1 MVPVLKFRDPPGSLA
16 VRTIFF
22 NFAGSFYPKKWI
34 MQQIK
39 LSDHIYYLGFN
50 DRRTHLFENIWPIPH
65 GVSYNSY
72 LIADEKVALID
83 TVERQFIDDYLEQ
96 IERIIGDRK
105 IDYLVIN
112 HMEPDHSGALRALIT
127 KYPDITL
134 VGNKKTFGFVE
145 SFYFTP
151 KNILEVNDDDVLDLG
166 THRLQFRMVPM
177 VHWPETMV
185 TYETVNK
192 ILFSGDAFGSYGTL
206 DGGVFDDEINLDF
219 YEVEVMRYFTNIV
232 GKYCAHTQRAIKKL
246 ADLEIRMIAATHGP
260 IWRTDLDWVLTR
272 YNKWSTYDMEEGVV
286 IVYGSMYGNTQK
298 MAETVARRLAERGI
312 KNIRVYDSSKTH
324 ASYIINDI
332 FKYKGFI
339 VGSCAYNNAL
349 FPNVETLLS
358 TVEHMGIKNHLLGIF
373 GNYSWNGGGV
383 KNLISFAE
391 NIKWELVYNPVEEKG
406 ALKVDK
412 YEELLKLADAMADR
426 LKAE

>member
-1 MVPVLKFRDPPGSLA
+1 
-16 VRTIFF
+16 
-22 NFAGSFYPKKWI
+22 

-72 LIADEKVALID
+72 LIVDEKVALID

-260 IWRTDLDWVLTR
+260 IWRSDLNWVLTR

-391 NIKWELVYNPVEEKG
+391 NIKWDLVYNPVEEKG